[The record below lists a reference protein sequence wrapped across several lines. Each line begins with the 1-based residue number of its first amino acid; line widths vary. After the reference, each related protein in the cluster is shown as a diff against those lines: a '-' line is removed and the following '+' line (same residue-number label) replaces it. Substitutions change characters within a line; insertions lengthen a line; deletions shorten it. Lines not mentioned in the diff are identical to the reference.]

1 MELKVTQLTKQYC
14 PKTAVDHLDIT
25 LSNGVY
31 GLLGANGAGKT
42 TLMRLL
48 CNIQT
53 PTFGKITL
61 DRKDISV
68 LGERYRNL
76 LGYLPQHFRYY
87 PEFTAWDF
95 LMYVATLKGLSEK
108 QAKNKTSELLEAV
121 DLSKEGHRKIKTFS
135 GGMKQ
140 RLGIAQAMLNN
151 PRILILDEPT
161 AGLDPKERV
170 RFRNLISAFSKD
182 RIVILSTHI
191 VSDVEFIA
199 EEIIMMKAGRV
210 LHFGR
215 PQEITEES
223 EGYVWEC
230 MVPTRYAEQYS
241 GTLNVSNLRNIEN
254 ECTVLR
260 VISESKPMEN
270 AVQVKPTLEDL
281 YLFYFKGVNE
291 E

>member
-1 MELKVTQLTKQYC
+1 MELKVTQLTKQYGL
-14 PKTAVDHLDIT
+14 KTAVDHLDIT

-61 DRKDISV
+61 DGKDISV

-95 LMYVATLKGLSEK
+95 LMYVAALKGLSEK

-121 DLSKEGHRKIKTFS
+121 DLSKEGHHKIKTFS

-215 PQEITEES
+215 PQEITEEI